1 MDTIAHSPQPP
12 ATATD
17 RREGVTWRRLRGP
30 AAAVALTLLSFG
42 ALATAVGAVL
52 AGRLAEGVTA
62 SLLAAL
68 AATVVSGAILDT
80 IGRYQWAGL
89 VDRAEGRL
97 REDLLDAALAQPLA
111 ELTEQAVGEVLD
123 RVDDD
128 TREVGSLLRM
138 QVWTLLRA
146 LVTSLPV
153 LVVATLTWWPAV
165 VLFPLAVLGTVAA
178 VRPLL
183 PAISERK
190 VAEEA
195 AWTDHAAA
203 LEEGIAGRDDL
214 RTSLG
219 QAFAVQRLAALS
231 AIVHERFVAV
241 LRLERQV
248 TIRGGV
254 LLHALLTV
262 VAASGV
268 VLTVAGALSVAQLV
282 TLFAVTSTFVGHR
295 ARVAD
300 QWPDLQAGLGAVLR
314 LRAMLALA
322 PEPVGGLPVPT
333 GCLPLRFSGVQF
345 SYPDDG
351 AARPRRGAR
360 RRDALP
366 GRAPGR
372 AAVRRA
378 GAAPR
383 PRPGPGR
390 RRRPAPGR
398 RHLLG
403 AGRPH
408 RDRAVDGPSRAGRHR
423 HRRHL
428 QAGRPRPRRPGDRA
442 GRGARSGDRPM
453 GNPGAAVGSPRGV
466 VQRIRGVSAP
476 MSR

>member
-1 MDTIAHSPQPP
+1 M
-12 ATATD
+12 
-17 RREGVTWRRLRGP
+17 P
-30 AAAVALTLLSFG
+30 AA
-42 ALATAVGAVL
+42 
-52 AGRLAEGVTA
+52 
-62 SLLAAL
+62 
-68 AATVVSGAILDT
+68 
-80 IGRYQWAGL
+80 
-89 VDRAEGRL
+89 
-97 REDLLDAALAQPLA
+97 
-111 ELTEQAVGEVLD
+111 
-123 RVDDD
+123 
-128 TREVGSLLRM
+128 
-138 QVWTLLRA
+138 
-146 LVTSLPV
+146 
-153 LVVATLTWWPAV
+153 

-183 PAISERK
+183 PAISQRK

-231 AIVHERFVAV
+231 SIVHERFVAV

-378 GAAPR
+378 GACLLYTSGARVDDQRSGRDARAPR
-383 PRPGPGR
+383 SRRGRPGQR
-390 RRRPAPGR
+390 RRRRAAR
-398 RHLLG
+398 RAHG
-403 AGRPH
+403 AGELATRRGLRGRVRRP
-408 RDRAVDGPSRAGRHR
+408 AGRKLAR
-423 HRRHL
+423 VGGGWLLRIGSLWTPSLIPRS
-428 QAGRPRPRRPGDRA
+428 RPRRRPI
-442 GRGARSGDRPM
+442 GARVSRG
-453 GNPGAAVGSPRGV
+453 GGSAGLPR
-466 VQRIRGVSAP
+466 R
-476 MSR
+476 

>member
-360 RRDALP
+360 RRDALLV
-366 GRAPGR
+366 GHRGVRLSGGQVQRLALALARTLAADADLLLADDISSALDARTEIELWTALRER
-372 AAVRRA
+372 AATVIGATSKRA
-378 GAAPR
+378 ALAHADRVIVLAEGRVQAIGPWATLAPR
-383 PRPGPGR
+383 WG
-390 RRRPAPGR
+390 
-398 RHLLG
+398 HL
-403 AGRPH
+403 AG
-408 RDRAVDGPSRAGRHR
+408 
-423 HRRHL
+423 
-428 QAGRPRPRRPGDRA
+428 
-442 GRGARSGDRPM
+442 
-453 GNPGAAVGSPRGV
+453 
-466 VQRIRGVSAP
+466 
-476 MSR
+476 